1 MHPHPTPCTSPEGPW
16 CPWRGLTAPSFQGQG
31 CSEPFSAKR
40 RSALIPDQSHHLPP
54 SGKAGVTSCPHQPP
68 LQGKDF
74 GLSECL
80 ATSCSAWRRFPSPY
94 LLPGSGACCQTG
106 ALLPAPKISSESSP
120 GFYLLQHPKSAHRAL
135 QASPCST
142 LTLTRAP
149 HLCPH
154 EQMLHPW
161 GHSWAVLCQMCK
173 STPLPLLLLRGCG
186 LAALGWG
193 REGGGGK

>member
-16 CPWRGLTAPSFQGQG
+16 CPWRGLTAPSFHGQG

-94 LLPGSGACCQTG
+94 LLPGSSACCQTV
-106 ALLPAPKISSESSP
+106 LCS
-120 GFYLLQHPKSAHRAL
+120 LLQKSHLRAL
-135 QASPCST
+135 QASPCSLQASPCSM

-186 LAALGWG
+186 LAALRWG